1 MRISLLAC
9 LLLAGCAQ
17 HKTTYLPDGRQGHS
31 ISCGGSAVSWNLC
44 YEKAGEIC
52 KARGYDVISKEGDQS
67 TTVSGTQYGVY
78 GGTNVSRTLLIAC
91 K

>member
-1 MRISLLAC
+1 MKKLLIC

-17 HKTTYLPDGRQGHS
+17 HKTTYLPDGRHGHS
-31 ISCGGSAVSWNLC
+31 ISCSGGALNWNLC
-44 YEKAGEIC
+44 YEKAGELC

-67 TTVSGTQYGVY
+67 SSVAGTQYGVY
-78 GGTNVSRTLLIAC
+78 GGTNVTRTLLIAC